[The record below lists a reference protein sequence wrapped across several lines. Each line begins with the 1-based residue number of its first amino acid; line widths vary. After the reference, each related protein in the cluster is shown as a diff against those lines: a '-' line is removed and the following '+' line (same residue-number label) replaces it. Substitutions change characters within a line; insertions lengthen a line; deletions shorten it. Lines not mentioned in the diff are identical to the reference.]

1 MGSPQN
7 VSGLTEVV
15 KNPIHSTGVG
25 LLMYGRDYHHQQGV
39 HRAADYDS
47 GSTWLTKIKSWFQGN
62 F

>member
-1 MGSPQN
+1 

-25 LLMYGRDYHHQQGV
+25 LLMYGRDHQQQQGL
-39 HRAADYDS
+39 HRVLDNDS
-47 GSTWLTKIKSWFQGN
+47 GTSWFSKIASWFQGN